1 MILWRNAHTITRAKR
16 SDRARSRRGTN
27 CALYEGENF
36 FYRIGAVRR
45 ASVDESQT
53 DDCVQGRTGLDSGGR
68 QMEYGAGDSYC
79 VQQNKII
86 HVR

>member
-1 MILWRNAHTITRAKR
+1 MHTPLHGQNAAIAPEAAG
-16 SDRARSRRGTN
+16 ARTAPSMKGKT
-27 CALYEGENF
+27 F